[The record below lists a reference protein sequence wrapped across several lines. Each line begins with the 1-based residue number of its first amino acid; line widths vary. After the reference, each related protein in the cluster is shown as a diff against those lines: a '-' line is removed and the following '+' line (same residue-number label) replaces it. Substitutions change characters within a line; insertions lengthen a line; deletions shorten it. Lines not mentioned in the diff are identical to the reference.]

1 MKLNSLRLPALLA
14 VLLLPACAT
23 APKFTTSVADTQTR
37 VGSVYIYSFLD
48 LREKELGPRNIA
60 EIERQLADTLSTHG
74 VRSKQ
79 LWFNR
84 APVRGEIALNQ
95 EKRGNWFL
103 DLGTSVRVPVNE
115 VIASNAE
122 DEKAF
127 APQCRLVVFP
137 LDTTQTGTG
146 VIFQMR
152 WVLADIATQKVLW
165 SATSTTNNM
174 NMWKNDE
181 YPEKRAFML
190 VDGLVKELQ
199 RVGVFK

>member
-1 MKLNSLRLPALLA
+1 MKLLRWPALLA
-14 VLLLPACAT
+14 VMSLSACAT
-23 APKFTTSVADTQTR
+23 APQFTTSVADTEVR

-60 EIERQLADTLSTHG
+60 EIERQLGDTLASHG

-84 APVRGEIALNQ
+84 APVRDEIALNQ
-95 EKRGNWFL
+95 QKRGNWFL

-122 DEKAF
+122 DEAAF
-127 APQCRLVVFP
+127 GPQSRLVVFP
-137 LDTTQTGTG
+137 LDTVRTDTG
-146 VIFQMR
+146 VTFQMR
-152 WVLADIATQKVLW
+152 WVLADAVTQKVIW
-165 SATSTTNNM
+165 STTSTTSNM
-174 NMWKNDE
+174 NMWKSDE

-190 VDGLVKELQ
+190 VDGLIKELQ

>member
-1 MKLNSLRLPALLA
+1 MKLLRSPALLA
-14 VLLLPACAT
+14 VLVLSGCAT

-37 VGSVYIYSFLD
+37 VSSVYIYSFLD
-48 LREKELGPRNIA
+48 LREKELGPKNIA
-60 EIERQLADTLSTHG
+60 EIERQLADTLTSHG

-84 APVRGEIALNQ
+84 APVREEIALNQ
-95 EKRGNWFL
+95 QKQGNWFL

-127 APQCRLVVFP
+127 GPQCRLVVFP
-137 LDTTQTGTG
+137 TSTTETGTG
-146 VIFQMR
+146 VIVQLR
-152 WVLADIATQKVLW
+152 WLLSEVSSGKVIW
-165 SATSTTNNM
+165 SATSNTNNM
-174 NMWKNDE
+174 NMWKFDE
-181 YPEKRAFML
+181 YPEERAFML
-190 VDGLVKELQ
+190 VDGLVKELL